1 MPVRSLA
8 ASVVPRQMIRR
19 IHESS
24 TLFPAMIRKP
34 RVVTRW
40 LIGAHS
46 AQIALLLVV
55 AFLLFA
61 APPIRDAILDRA
73 YPPKGVTDK
82 IAGLFRAEDG
92 QSKRRDTSRHIINAI
107 TWVSSGG
114 LVILLLW
121 MLIPTRMSR
130 ATEKARE
137 SERLADSLLVSDP
150 FESLAHYRSAVAWE
164 CEAAR
169 EAALIDKI
177 REISKE
183 MPTMMAGAEPGNIK
197 SVSVGEQEPAATNRR
212 PSETANRK
220 TDIERV
226 ADRYAIVEELG
237 RGANGVVYR
246 ADDTVLGRQVALK
259 ELPREITDDESLA
272 PRFRQEARVLA
283 QLSHPY
289 IVQVYDFVEDAGRLW
304 IVMELIEG
312 GDLASCLREH
322 GRLSVPAVAILGQRM
337 AEAIAS
343 AHESEIVHRD
353 LKPLNVLL
361 VDERTPKI
369 TDFGLAKLRNSS
381 MHTMEGAVMGSP
393 HYMSPEQADAKPVDH
408 LSDIYSLGAVLYHM
422 LGGRPPF
429 EGNLSSVLAQHIR
442 RRAVPLRKAF
452 ADLDIPLKLDRLV
465 LQMLA
470 KKASERPANMR
481 IVAERLGEFAN
492 FNAARAR

>member
-55 AFLLFA
+55 AFLLFV

-73 YPPKGVTDK
+73 YPPKSVTDK

-121 MLIPTRMSR
+121 MHIPTRMRR

-137 SERLADSLLVSDP
+137 YERLADSLLVSDP
-150 FESLAHYRSAVAWE
+150 LESLAHYRSAIAWE
-164 CEAAR
+164 CEAAHG
-169 EAALIDKI
+169 AALIDKI
-177 REISKE
+177 REISKG

-197 SVSVGEQEPAATNRR
+197 GVSVGEQEPAAMNRR
-212 PSETANRK
+212 PSETANRR
-220 TDIERV
+220 TNIERV

-259 ELPREITDDESLA
+259 ELPREITDDG
-272 PRFRQEARVLA
+272 FR
-283 QLSHPY
+283 
-289 IVQVYDFVEDAGRLW
+289 
-304 IVMELIEG
+304 
-312 GDLASCLREH
+312 
-322 GRLSVPAVAILGQRM
+322 
-337 AEAIAS
+337 
-343 AHESEIVHRD
+343 
-353 LKPLNVLL
+353 
-361 VDERTPKI
+361 
-369 TDFGLAKLRNSS
+369 
-381 MHTMEGAVMGSP
+381 
-393 HYMSPEQADAKPVDH
+393 
-408 LSDIYSLGAVLYHM
+408 
-422 LGGRPPF
+422 
-429 EGNLSSVLAQHIR
+429 
-442 RRAVPLRKAF
+442 
-452 ADLDIPLKLDRLV
+452 
-465 LQMLA
+465 
-470 KKASERPANMR
+470 
-481 IVAERLGEFAN
+481 
-492 FNAARAR
+492 